1 MSDLSIKDV
10 VQRTYGDVAKSASS
24 ADKSATSAIA
34 QAFGYSLEEL
44 SAIPEE
50 SNLGLSCGN
59 PTAFASLKPGET
71 VVDLGSGGGLDVFL
85 AARCVG
91 PSGKA
96 IGIDM
101 TPEMIALAQK
111 NAKSAKDSDGKI
123 LTNVEFY
130 LGTIDR
136 IPVPDQSVDCVISN
150 CVINLVAD
158 KNAVFQEIARILK
171 PGGRLAASDLALKQD
186 LPEEL
191 AADAL
196 AWAAC
201 ISGAIKLDDYEKG
214 LKKAGFHDIA
224 IVDSHADINA
234 YATMPDQVGC
244 CAPPAASSTSS
255 GFGLQMIDDTAATSC
270 CGSSSAPTV
279 MHEQFLELVRK
290 YNLND
295 FAASVKIYAIKSA

>member
-34 QAFGYSLEEL
+34 QACGYSVEEL

-150 CVINLVAD
+150 CVINLAAG
-158 KNAVFQEIARILK
+158 KNAVCQEIARILK

>member
-1 MSDLSIKDV
+1 
-10 VQRTYGDVAKSASS
+10 
-24 ADKSATSAIA
+24 
-34 QAFGYSLEEL
+34 
-44 SAIPEE
+44 
-50 SNLGLSCGN
+50 
-59 PTAFASLKPGET
+59 
-71 VVDLGSGGGLDVFL
+71 
-85 AARCVG
+85 
-91 PSGKA
+91 
-96 IGIDM
+96 
-101 TPEMIALAQK
+101 MIALAQK
-111 NAKSAKDSDGKI
+111 NAKSAKDAEGNI
-123 LTNVEFY
+123 LTNVEFH

-150 CVINLVAD
+150 CVINLAAD

-201 ISGAIKLDDYEKG
+201 ISGAIKLDDYETG
-214 LKKAGFHDIA
+214 LKKAGFHEIA

-244 CAPPAASSTSS
+244 CAPPASSTSS

-270 CGSSSAPTV
+270 CGGSSAPTV

-295 FAASVKIYAIKSA
+295 FAASVKIYAIKKPDTEGLV

>member
-1 MSDLSIKDV
+1 M
-10 VQRTYGDVAKSASS
+10 
-24 ADKSATSAIA
+24 
-34 QAFGYSLEEL
+34 
-44 SAIPEE
+44 
-50 SNLGLSCGN
+50 
-59 PTAFASLKPGET
+59 
-71 VVDLGSGGGLDVFL
+71 
-85 AARCVG
+85 G

-150 CVINLVAD
+150 CVINLAAD

>member
-34 QAFGYSLEEL
+34 QAFGYSVEEL

-150 CVINLVAD
+150 CVINLAAD

-201 ISGAIKLDDYEKG
+201 ISGAIKLDDYEKQKALSLVKHEIKEQKSDVTKNIEG
-214 LKKAGFHDIA
+214 CDIIVHDLDKYEDNQEKTLK
-224 IVDSHADINA
+224 
-234 YATMPDQVGC
+234 
-244 CAPPAASSTSS
+244 
-255 GFGLQMIDDTAATSC
+255 IDDIYR
-270 CGSSSAPTV
+270 
-279 MHEQFLELVRK
+279 EQKCDECLSTLN
-290 YNLND
+290 NLLL
-295 FAASVKIYAIKSA
+295 

>member
-34 QAFGYSLEEL
+34 QAFGYSVEEL

-150 CVINLVAD
+150 CVINLAAD

-295 FAASVKIYAIKSA
+295 FAASVKFYAIISA

>member
-1 MSDLSIKDV
+1 
-10 VQRTYGDVAKSASS
+10 
-24 ADKSATSAIA
+24 
-34 QAFGYSLEEL
+34 
-44 SAIPEE
+44 
-50 SNLGLSCGN
+50 
-59 PTAFASLKPGET
+59 
-71 VVDLGSGGGLDVFL
+71 
-85 AARCVG
+85 
-91 PSGKA
+91 
-96 IGIDM
+96 M

-111 NAKSAKDSDGKI
+111 NAKSAKDAEGNI
-123 LTNVEFY
+123 LTNVEFH
-130 LGTIDR
+130 LGTIDK

-150 CVINLVAD
+150 CVINLAAD

-201 ISGAIKLDDYEKG
+201 ISGAIKLDDYETG
-214 LKKAGFHDIA
+214 LKKAGFHEIA

-244 CAPPAASSTSS
+244 CAPPASSTSS

-270 CGSSSAPTV
+270 CGGSSAPTV

-295 FAASVKIYAIKSA
+295 FAASVKIYAIKKA